1 MAITGVKMARLL
13 VLLTLLAAA
22 AAPASAQNLSIAAF
36 HGTFQGNGVAEN
48 DDSAYFAMTP
58 RDFDVVIA
66 PANNGFTITWTSV
79 IREGG
84 DPKAPNVRRKSTTRA
99 FASTGKGMF
108 RAVDS
113 GDPVKGEEA
122 SWARIRKNTLT
133 IYAMTVDPDGS
144 YQVQRYDRT
153 LSGTGM
159 DLTFIRTKDGE
170 RTRRVK
176 GKLVKNVR

>member
-1 MAITGVKMARLL
+1 MMARFWIL
-13 VLLTLLAAA
+13 LLALAA
-22 AAPASAQNLSIAAF
+22 GAAPAAAQDLSIAAF
-36 HGTFQGNGVAEN
+36 YGTFQGNGVAEN
-48 DDSAYFAMTP
+48 EDSAYFAMTP

-66 PANNGFTITWTSV
+66 PAEGGFTITWTSV

-84 DPKAPNVRRKSTTRA
+84 DPAAPNVRRKSTTKA
-99 FASTGKGMF
+99 FAATGRGVF

-122 SWARIRKNTLT
+122 SWARIRRNTLT
-133 IYAMTVDPDGS
+133 VYAMTVEPDGA
-144 YQVQRYDRT
+144 YQMQRYDRT

-159 DLTFIRTKDGE
+159 DLTFTRTKDGE

-176 GKLVKNVR
+176 GKLVKTAR

>member
-1 MAITGVKMARLL
+1 MARFWI
-13 VLLTLLAAA
+13 VLAVLIAA
-22 AAPASAQNLSIAAF
+22 AAPATAQNLSIAAF
-36 HGTFQGNGVAEN
+36 YGTFQGNGVAEN
-48 DDSAYFAMTP
+48 EDSAYFAMTP
-58 RDFDVVIA
+58 RDFDVAIA
-66 PANNGFTITWTSV
+66 PADNGFTITWTSV

-99 FASTGKGMF
+99 FTSTGKGMF

-133 IYAMTVDPDGS
+133 VYAMTVDPDGT
-144 YQVQRYDRT
+144 YQMQRYDRT

-159 DLTFIRTKDGE
+159 DLTFTRTKDGE

-176 GKLVKNVR
+176 GKLVKNAR